1 MKRIVVKLGS
11 NIVASTESPS
21 GLDLERIHNLADDIS
36 KILLR
41 GIQVVIV
48 SSGAIA
54 VGMRKLGLTVKP
66 HEIKLKQATAAFGQ
80 SGLIHAY
87 ERAFGNFN
95 TKVAQILLTRD
106 VITDRTR
113 YINARNTITTLL
125 DLTIVPII
133 NENDTVSVDEIKFG
147 DNDNLAA
154 LVSGLINADLL
165 IILSDVE
172 GLYSSNP
179 LEDKNAEL
187 IGHVTSVDESIEVM
201 AGKSTTTFGTG
212 GMYSKVLAAKKAMGY
227 GIPVIIMSGI
237 RTGLLPRLIDGSRY
251 GTFFEPSSK
260 RLPSRKRWIAHA
272 VRAKGSL
279 YIDDGAVQ
287 ALVKNGKSL
296 LPSGIVRVF
305 GHFSEG
311 EPINCL
317 SLEGDKIA
325 QGLTNYCS
333 EDIKKI
339 KGAKTAQIEAILG
352 FKYSDEVIHRDNLV
366 LL

>member
-1 MKRIVVKLGS
+1 VKRIVVKLGS
-11 NIVASTESPS
+11 NIVASTESSS
-21 GLDLERIHNLADDIS
+21 GLNLERIHNLADDIS
-36 KILLR
+36 NVLLR
-41 GIQVVIV
+41 GMQVVIV

-54 VGMRKLGLTVKP
+54 VGMRKLGLTEKP
-66 HEIKLKQATAAFGQ
+66 HDIKLKQATAAFGQ

-87 ERAFGNFN
+87 ERVFGKYN

-106 VITDRTR
+106 VISDRTR

-125 DLTIVPII
+125 DLAIIPII
-133 NENDTVSVDEIKFG
+133 NENDTISVDEIKFG

-154 LVSGLINADLL
+154 LVSGLIDADLL

-172 GLYSSNP
+172 GLYTSNP
-179 LEDKNAEL
+179 LKNKNAEL
-187 IGHVTSVDESIEVM
+187 IKHISSVDESIEVI
-201 AGKSTTTFGTG
+201 AGRSTTIFGTG

-227 GIPVIIMSGI
+227 GIPVVIMSGI
-237 RTGLLPRLIDGSRY
+237 EIGLLPQLIDGKRF

-272 VRAKGSL
+272 LHAKGSL
-279 YIDDGAVQ
+279 YIDDGAVT
-287 ALVKNGKSL
+287 ALKKNGKSL
-296 LPSGIVRVF
+296 LPSGIVKVF

-317 SLEGDKIA
+317 SPQGEKIA

-339 KGAKTAQIEAILG
+339 KGEKTDKIESILG